1 MQNRSLKG
9 ESFARRFKPVKT
21 GGLTGFA
28 TIDRIRVTPIFGAQM
43 ATISPGSG
51 GTFTSTT
58 AEQRCLEALAFLHR
72 AERDATLTN
81 TTTRAIAGSFSLDTL
96 TFTGTYSIPC
106 AQTIAATGGLAI
118 TAIPYLSGVVFNPGT
133 GEKTLNST
141 AIEAYCLEALQYLQ
155 WLESQSSR
163 NPQSRNY
170 VSGSFNAENGLYSGT
185 FSIPIT
191 FTFDA
196 AVGGGINFDAAP
208 YLT

>member
-1 MQNRSLKG
+1 MQTLTLKG
-9 ESFARRFKPVKT
+9 QWLAQGAKPVIT
-21 GGLTGFA
+21 RGLTVLVGV
-28 TIDRIRVTPIFGAQM
+28 DRIRETPIISAPM

-72 AERDATLTN
+72 AERDATLN
-81 TTTRAIAGSFSLDTL
+81 STTIRAIAGSFSLDTQ
-96 TFTGTYSIPC
+96 TFSGTYSIPC
-106 AQTIAATGGLAI
+106 QQTISATGGLAI
-118 TAIPYLSGVVFNPGT
+118 AAVPYLSGVIFNPGT

-141 AIEAYCLEALQYLQ
+141 AIEAYALEALQYLQ

-163 NPQSRNY
+163 NPQDRNY

-185 FSIPIT
+185 FSLPIT

-196 AVGGGINFDAAP
+196 AAGGGINFDAAP